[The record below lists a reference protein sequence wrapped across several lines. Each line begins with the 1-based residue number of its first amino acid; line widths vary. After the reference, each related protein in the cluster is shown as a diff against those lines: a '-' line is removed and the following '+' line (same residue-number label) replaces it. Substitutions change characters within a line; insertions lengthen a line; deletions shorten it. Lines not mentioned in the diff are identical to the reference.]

1 MPKAIALALALLL
14 GQFAAAQAG
23 EQDFKLIND
32 SGRPGCDVYI
42 SPADA
47 TDWQEDLLEGDKYC
61 LAQGE
66 SIKISFDRSLKGVK
80 MWDLRVVDDKD
91 NESIYEDFNLMEV
104 SNIKLLRNGT
114 ADYW

>member
-1 MPKAIALALALLL
+1 MPKAIALALTLLL
-14 GQFAAAQAG
+14 GQFAVAQAG

-32 SGRPGCDVYI
+32 SGRPVCDVYI

-61 LAQGE
+61 LSHGE
-66 SIKISFDRSLKGVK
+66 SINITFGRSLKGVK
-80 MWDLRVVDDKD
+80 MWDLRVVDDKGND
-91 NESIYEDFNLMEV
+91 SIYEGFNLMEV

>member
-1 MPKAIALALALLL
+1 M
-14 GQFAAAQAG
+14 
-23 EQDFKLIND
+23 
-32 SGRPGCDVYI
+32 
-42 SPADA
+42 
-47 TDWQEDLLEGDKYC
+47 EGDKYC

>member
-1 MPKAIALALALLL
+1 MQKAIMLALALLL
-14 GQFAAAQAG
+14 GQAAGVQAG

-32 SGRPGCDVYI
+32 SGRPVCDVYI
-42 SPADA
+42 SPASA

-61 LAQGE
+61 LSQGE
-66 SIKISFDRSLKGVK
+66 SINISFGRSLKGVK
-80 MWDLRVVDDKD
+80 MWDLRVVDDKGE
-91 NESIYEDFNLMEV
+91 ESVYEGFNLMEV